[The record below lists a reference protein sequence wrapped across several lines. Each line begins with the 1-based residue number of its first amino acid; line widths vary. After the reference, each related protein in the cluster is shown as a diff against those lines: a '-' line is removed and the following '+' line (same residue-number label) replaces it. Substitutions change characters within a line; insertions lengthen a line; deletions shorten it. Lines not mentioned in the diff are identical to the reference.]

1 MNANPGR
8 YYNGE
13 ISYGRYDSDSIRKA
27 YLNKARRNAIASVID
42 STLLWYVLFA
52 MKVIGGIVCAITFFS
67 ILGMIEAGAMS
78 PVAGILC
85 TVLVALLE
93 CLCFVPIGN
102 RPTKRIRK

>member
-13 ISYGRYDSDSIRKA
+13 FSYSRYDSDSIRKA
-27 YLNKARRNAIASVID
+27 YLAKARKNAIAGAID
-42 STLLWYVLFA
+42 SAILWYVLFA
-52 MKVIGGIVCAITFFS
+52 MKIIGGIVCTISFFS
-67 ILGMIEAGAMS
+67 ILGMIESGTMS
-78 PVAGILC
+78 PIAGILC